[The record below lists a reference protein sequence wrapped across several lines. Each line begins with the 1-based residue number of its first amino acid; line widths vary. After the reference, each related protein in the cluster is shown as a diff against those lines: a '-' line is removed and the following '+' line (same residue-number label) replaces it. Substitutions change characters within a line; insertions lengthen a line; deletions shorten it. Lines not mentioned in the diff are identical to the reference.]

1 VLNAAFALQAAGWLV
16 TASTTL
22 FGAPFWFDLLQRA
35 VQLRSTGTRP
45 DDNVQVQVATSTAPT
60 AIEVRTTP
68 ALPNQV

>member
-1 VLNAAFALQAAGWLV
+1 V

-45 DDNVQVQVATSTAPT
+45 DDSVRVQVATSARAP
-60 AIEVRTTP
+60 AAVEVRTTP
-68 ALPNQV
+68 ALLNEV